1 MILLNFFFYK
11 DWKKPVVDLEKDE
24 LITAVKLLL
33 LLLLFLVFLCG
44 ISVKHVG
51 NFCFIDILAIF

>member
-33 LLLLFLVFLCG
+33 LLLLFLVFC
-44 ISVKHVG
+44 VV
-51 NFCFIDILAIF
+51 FQ